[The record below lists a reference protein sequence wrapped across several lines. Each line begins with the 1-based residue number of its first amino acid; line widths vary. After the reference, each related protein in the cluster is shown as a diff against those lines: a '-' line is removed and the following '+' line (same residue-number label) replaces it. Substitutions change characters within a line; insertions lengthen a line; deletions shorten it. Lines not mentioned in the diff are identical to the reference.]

1 MVPSAFVLLPALPR
15 TANGKVDRRALPDPM
30 AAPTAPYV
38 APGTAVEERLAAIWA
53 EVLQVERVGIHDD
66 FFELGGHSLAANRV
80 LSRVC
85 SAFQIKLAL
94 RDLLETPTVAG
105 LELTIARE
113 MLRQAGTLRR
123 TA

>member
-1 MVPSAFVLLPALPR
+1 M
-15 TANGKVDRRALPDPM
+15 
-30 AAPTAPYV
+30 
-38 APGTAVEERLAAIWA
+38 
-53 EVLQVERVGIHDD
+53 ERVGIHDD

-85 SAFQIKLAL
+85 SAFQVKLPL

-105 LELTIARE
+105 LEVAIARE
-113 MLRQAGTLRR
+113 MLRRAGARRR